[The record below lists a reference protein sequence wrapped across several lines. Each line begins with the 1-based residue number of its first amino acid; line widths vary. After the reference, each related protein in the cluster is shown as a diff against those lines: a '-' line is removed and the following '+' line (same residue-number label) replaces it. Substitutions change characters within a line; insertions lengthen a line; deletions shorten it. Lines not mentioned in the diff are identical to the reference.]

1 MKMDLWE
8 FDVTCNGYTYANA
21 FHDKKS
27 AVSNAKAFMR
37 KLVNKGYER
46 VMGTVFHFI
55 IDGDPEENPTDTYY
69 WLFITEDH
77 SLDNP
82 VEEITLTV

>member
-8 FDVTCNGYTYANA
+8 FDVTCNGYTYSLA
-21 FHDKKS
+21 FRDKKS
-27 AVSNAKAFMR
+27 AVSRAKALMR

-46 VMGTVFHFI
+46 VTGTVYHFI
-55 IDGDPEENPTDTYY
+55 VDGDPEEDPADTFW
-69 WLFITEDH
+69 WLSTTKDP
-77 SLDNP
+77 SLDYP